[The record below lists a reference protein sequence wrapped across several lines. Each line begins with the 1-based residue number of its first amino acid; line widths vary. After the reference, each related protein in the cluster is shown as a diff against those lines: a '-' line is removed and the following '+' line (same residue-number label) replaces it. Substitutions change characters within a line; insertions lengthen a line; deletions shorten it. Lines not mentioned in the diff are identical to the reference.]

1 MSSHEGWAGLDEG
14 QRPSFRLYF
23 ELLFRLGVL
32 SSQEGILVERFA
44 RSLGTVLACGAASG
58 LERQFY
64 LGVLGTLLMS

>member
-1 MSSHEGWAGLDEG
+1 MRAGAGLDEG

-23 ELLFRLGVL
+23 ELLFRLGVCL
-32 SSQEGILVERFA
+32 HKREFWFEHFA

-64 LGVLGTLLMS
+64 LGVLGTLLVG